1 LKRITHVRLSS
12 ESIKVSIFVDPF
24 TERKV
29 QVPVTSL
36 NCPENLSI
44 RTFPAFVNATYIVGL
59 SKFNSLFPSDIQVY
73 LDYNELKNAKTSKGV
88 LKIKNN
94 SLNISN
100 IRIFPQEVEFILEQ
114 K

>member
-1 LKRITHVRLSS
+1 MLRYSS
-12 ESIKVSIFVDPF
+12 DVIQLSIFVEPF

-29 QVPVTSL
+29 QLPVSSI

-44 RTFPAFVNATYIVGL
+44 RTFPAYVVATYTVGL
-59 SKFNSLFPSDIQVY
+59 SHFNTLYPGDIQVY
-73 LDYNELKNAKTSKGV
+73 LDYNDLKSNKLSKQT

-94 SLNISN
+94 TTFISN
-100 IRIFPQEVEFILEQ
+100 IRVSPQDVEFILEQ